1 MRLCTAAACW
11 ILIALLPFTAAA
23 LGLGN
28 ISLNSALN
36 EPFAAD
42 IPLQSVG
49 TTDLNQVK
57 VALASNDTFERYDLD
72 KPAFLNDFKFSIAE
86 NARGEPIVR
95 IVSATPVAEP
105 FVTLLLDIKWPSGRL
120 LREYTVLLDP
130 PLFETASVPQNVT
143 AAETVAPVELD
154 TAGQVERQSE
164 LAQESVQPAEQIIS
178 AAPADPE
185 PVEIIAASDKVSASV
200 TQESEPQATYAPL
213 ATGTYVAQR
222 GDTLWQIAQRTR
234 GDAGL
239 STNQMMLALFSA
251 NPEAFL
257 GNINA
262 LKAGAILRIPEQQ
275 EVLSLSVREANA
287 EARGHHAAWAEGPVT
302 ISSRAEPSKGQ
313 LQLVV
318 PGTDDAFAS
327 EQGIAGGGD
336 VDVRSRVGE
345 LEIELEEN
353 QRLLQIRD
361 AELQALQQRIFELEQ
376 TQTVDGDVVLDEEA
390 LPESEMLDAEILVNT
405 IDDFADSPFADDAEL
420 LADDSLTSL
429 EGVEPD
435 EPALIEGATDE
446 QPDASQV
453 VELPAQDESSVV
465 GELLGSYWLWG
476 TAGLVLLLALFLAR
490 RRRAGDPDATGTW
503 DDEDTGIKVAHDQTI
518 KDFSNLPS
526 FDESIVVDEP
536 DEAVIVDEVDE
547 ALVKDV
553 VKPVEFQEP
562 EAEPEAAP
570 IFDATKEAA
579 LFDAADDQ
587 DDVGLPEV
595 DSLSEHEAVAD
606 SPDTGRS
613 TASLEQL
620 DEADA
625 AASLDD
631 DVELP
636 LEKTIS
642 TGAPLNLDQA
652 DPIAEAEFHMAY
664 GLYDQAADLLVR
676 ALESESDNRVY
687 RVKLI
692 EVYFVWEHKEGFLE
706 QAIILHEMIGDSS
719 DSDWNKVLI
728 LGKQLCPDA
737 ELFEGVDAAAPTADS
752 MDLELS
758 DVGETE
764 VDFTLG
770 GTEVQALDENALD
783 FDLGSD
789 LGDEGLEHDLALD
802 LSDEDAAAG
811 AQASDLA
818 LNLGDAD
825 ATADGV
831 DPDQTLS
838 VDDGDLAVTMESPT
852 IENPMIESSLES
864 PTLDIDLGD
873 IEATDAG
880 DTMESPTLDVLGAT
894 SDTAEMPTLN
904 EDSLTDPT
912 SLDVDL
918 SGLGDLPVED
928 EVEDTGL
935 VEVDSTLNQLDNTGE
950 LLTQEDMDKTIA
962 DDAATALV
970 KAVDIED
977 TMAADETS
985 SDTVEQPQLERS
997 DDGDTAEQ
1005 PEFLVDDEQDIDAES
1020 QGDATMTEVG
1030 TKLDL
1035 ARAYID
1041 MGDPDGA
1048 RSILN
1053 EVLDEGGDSQQQE
1066 ARQLLEELED

>member
-11 ILIALLPFTAAA
+11 ILIALLPLTAAA

-130 PLFETASVPQNVT
+130 PLFEAASVPQNVT

-164 LAQESVQPAEQIIS
+164 TVQEPVQQAEQIIS

-185 PVEIIAASDKVSASV
+185 PVEFIPASDNVSASV
-200 TQESEPQATYAPL
+200 TQESEPQAASAPL
-213 ATGTYVAQR
+213 AAGTYVAQR

-234 GDAGL
+234 GDVGL
-239 STNQMMLALFSA
+239 SSNQMMLALFSA

-262 LKAGAILRIPEQQ
+262 LKAGAILRIPDQQ
-275 EVLSLSVREANA
+275 KVLSLSVREANA

-318 PGTDDAFAS
+318 PGTDDTFVS
-327 EQGIAGGGD
+327 EQGVAGGGNAD
-336 VDVRSRVGE
+336 AGSRVGE
-345 LEIELEEN
+345 LEIELEES

-361 AELQALQQRIFELEQ
+361 TELQALQQRISELEQ

-390 LPESEMLDAEILVNT
+390 LPASEMLDAEILVDT

-420 LADDSLTSL
+420 LPDDSLTSS
-429 EGVEPD
+429 EGVESGA
-435 EPALIEGATDE
+435 PALLEGATDE
-446 QPDASQV
+446 QPDASRV
-453 VELPAQDESSVV
+453 VELPEQDESSVV

-476 TAGLVLLLALFLAR
+476 TAALVLLLALFLAR

-503 DDEDTGIKVAHDQTI
+503 DDEDTRIRVAHDQTI
-518 KDFSNLPS
+518 KDFSDLPS

-536 DEAVIVDEVDE
+536 DKAVIVDEVDE
-547 ALVKDV
+547 ALIEDAAE
-553 VKPVEFQEP
+553 PVEFQEP

-570 IFDATKEAA
+570 IFDATAEAS
-579 LFDAADDQ
+579 LLDAADDQ
-587 DDVGLPEV
+587 DEVELPEV
-595 DSLSEHEAVAD
+595 DSLPEHEAVAD
-606 SPDTGRS
+606 SPDTARS

-620 DEADA
+620 DEAA
-625 AASLDD
+625 ALDD

-706 QAIILHEMIGDSS
+706 QAIILHETIGDSS

-962 DDAATALV
+962 DDEATALV